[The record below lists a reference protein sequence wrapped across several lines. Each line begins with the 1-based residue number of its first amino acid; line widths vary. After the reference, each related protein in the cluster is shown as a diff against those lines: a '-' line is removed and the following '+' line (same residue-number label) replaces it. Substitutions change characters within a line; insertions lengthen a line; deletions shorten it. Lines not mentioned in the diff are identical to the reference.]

1 MKYFNIVITK
11 LFIICVLFFLFDCS
25 NTYIATKE
33 INNDFNTDSIKAT
46 SIRLVISNKVRVLK
60 FDKAFR
66 KLFINGNNF
75 TKSLSTK
82 IVNEVGKELPSLK
95 ITKGEMTDAEF
106 YTNTSNSDTSF
117 FNLKN
122 TYNKNLLE
130 KYTLLITDIHIA
142 NNFES
147 LGADSLKK
155 IATGSV
161 EECIIS
167 YNATLIRNQD
177 KKSIFKIEVHGDVPI
192 TMMRIERA
200 LNGSLSNNVSHLIG
214 FLKDKKVSFRE

>member
-1 MKYFNIVITK
+1 MKYFKIVITK
-11 LFIICVLFFLFDCS
+11 LFIISGLLFLFSCS

-33 INNDFNTDSIKAT
+33 VNSDFKVDSIKFST
-46 SIRLVISNKVRVLK
+46 IRLVISDKIRVLK
-60 FDKAFR
+60 FEKAFK
-66 KLFINGNNF
+66 KLFVNGNNF
-75 TKSLSTK
+75 AKSLSSK
-82 IVNEVGKELPSLK
+82 IISQTSIEIPTLK
-95 ITKGEMTDAEF
+95 LNKSDFSDAIF
-106 YTNTSNSDTSF
+106 YTNNSNSDTSF
-117 FNLKN
+117 VSLKN
-122 TYNKNLLE
+122 KYFINVKE
-130 KYTLLITDIHIA
+130 KYTLLITDMHIA

-155 IATGSV
+155 FATGSV

-192 TMMRIERA
+192 TMMRTERA